1 MKVTI
6 TDAAKMVS
14 LSRSYFHMQY
24 IKPGKISV
32 ERDNIGKPWI
42 DTAELLRVFGK
53 LSEPNTENTQQNT
66 HTEHQI
72 TAEKHQENMVLQI
85 EVRLLREQLKETR
98 DRESW
103 LQSQV
108 DKLTDTVRLLE
119 HRAEPKRGFWTRLF
133 GR

>member
-1 MKVTI
+1 
-6 TDAAKMVS
+6 MVS

-24 IKPGKISV
+24 VKPGKISI
-32 ERDNIGKPWI
+32 ERDDTGKPWV

-53 LSEPNTENTQQNT
+53 INEQNTNNTQKNT
-66 HTEHQI
+66 HEEHHKTI
-72 TAEKHQENMVLQI
+72 ENDRENVVLQA
-85 EVRLLREQLKETR
+85 ELRLLREQLQEAR
-98 DRESW
+98 DRETW

-119 HRAEPKRGFWTRLF
+119 HRVEPKRGFWTRLF

>member
-24 IKPGKISV
+24 IKPGKVSV
-32 ERDNIGKPWI
+32 ERDDNGKPWI

-53 LSEPNTENTQQNT
+53 INEPNTENTQQNT
-66 HTEHQI
+66 HAEQQI
-72 TAEKHQENMVLQI
+72 TAEKQHENVILQA
-85 EVRLLREQLKETR
+85 ELRLLREQLQEAR
-98 DRESW
+98 GRESW

-119 HRAEPKRGFWTRLF
+119 HRTEPKRGFWTRLL

>member
-32 ERDNIGKPWI
+32 ERDDNGKPWI
-42 DTAELLRVFGK
+42 DTAELLRIFGK
-53 LSEPNTENTQQNT
+53 INEPNTENTQQNT

-72 TAEKHQENMVLQI
+72 TAEKQHENVILQA
-85 EVRLLREQLKETR
+85 ELRLLREQLQEAR
-98 DRESW
+98 GRESW

-119 HRAEPKRGFWTRLF
+119 HRAEPKRGFWTRLL